1 METEEFVELVV
12 SKGQSPEEEML
23 KTWEYLDTDQS
34 GEITIDELR
43 AGLSEV
49 GILLAPWEVSSWP
62 Q

>member
-1 METEEFVELVV
+1 MELVV